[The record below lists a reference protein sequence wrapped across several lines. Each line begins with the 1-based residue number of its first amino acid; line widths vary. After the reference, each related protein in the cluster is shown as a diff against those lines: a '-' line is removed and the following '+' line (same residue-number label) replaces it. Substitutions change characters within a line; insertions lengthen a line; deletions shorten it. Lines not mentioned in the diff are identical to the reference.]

1 MNEMGVWSEFSKT
14 RTQCSLYKE
23 VLGRENG
30 NQCIYKGQISENIS
44 GAEVPLMSRETIVS
58 KFFLNFLKVY
68 DTKCIQP
75 CPVS

>member
-1 MNEMGVWSEFSKT
+1 MNERGVWSEFSKT
-14 RTQCSLYKE
+14 RTQCSFYKE
-23 VLGRENG
+23 VLGGENG
-30 NQCIYKGQISENIS
+30 SQCIYKGQISENIS
-44 GAEVPLMSRETIVS
+44 GAEVPLMSRETMVS